1 MRDVKPDDPP
11 HDAIRSPEEQLLVLL
26 RRVDQRHS
34 TLWRDTGPAITRT
47 HYLVLRTVERC
58 PQIGQDQLGTLVAID
73 KASLTALINRLEKT
87 GHLVRHVHP
96 EHRSRRQLTITA
108 AGRAALAQAA
118 PLARG
123 VELQFREK
131 LDGEGLTALLVGLDN
146 IA

>member
-1 MRDVKPDDPP
+1 MKPADPP
-11 HDAIRSPEEQLLVLL
+11 GPNDAIRSPEEQLLVLL

-34 TLWRDTGPAITRT
+34 ALWRDVGPAITRT

-58 PQIGQDQLGTLVAID
+58 PQIGQDQLGALVAID
-73 KASLTALINRLEKT
+73 KASLTALINRLEQA

-96 EHRSRRQLTITA
+96 EHRSRRQLTLTDT
-108 AGRAALAQAA
+108 GRAALVEAA

-131 LDGEGLTALLVGLDN
+131 LDERGLAVLLSGMEG